1 MVGNELTPPN
11 IGVLALQGAF
21 REHKR
26 LLGSLGAHVTEV
38 RLPQQL
44 EGLAGLILPGGESTT
59 IGNLMVEYNL
69 ISAIREFH
77 ASGGA
82 IFGTC
87 AGAILLARTILAAP
101 PQFGVQPSLDLMDI
115 TVRRN
120 AFGRQ
125 VDSFRTSL
133 EVAGF
138 DAPFPA
144 VFIRAPII
152 EAVAGGVEILAQH
165 QGQIVLVRSG
175 NLLAGSFHPE
185 LTGDARIHQLF
196 LQMSQQAQA
205 ASL

>member
-1 MVGNELTPPN
+1 MTSPPH

-26 LLGSLGAHVTEV
+26 LLQTLGAQVSEV

-44 EGLAGLILPGGESTT
+44 EGLSGLILPGGESTT
-59 IGNLMVEYNL
+59 IGNLMVEYGL
-69 ISAIREFH
+69 IQAVRDFH

-87 AGAILLARTILAAP
+87 AGMILLARTIHGTP

-115 TVRRN
+115 TVQRN

-133 EVAGF
+133 DVSGF
-138 DAPFPA
+138 ETPFPA
-144 VFIRAPII
+144 VFIRAPVI
-152 EAVAGGVEILAQH
+152 EAVSPGVEVLAEH
-165 QGQIVLVRSG
+165 QGQIVLARHG

-185 LTGDARIHQLF
+185 LTGDARIHELF
-196 LQMSQQAQA
+196 LSMSRRPEQAH
-205 ASL
+205 

>member
-1 MVGNELTPPN
+1 MTPPPH

-26 LLGSLGAHVTEV
+26 LLQTLGAQVSEV

-44 EGLAGLILPGGESTT
+44 EGLSGLILPGGESTT
-59 IGNLMVEYNL
+59 IGNLMVEYGL
-69 ISAIREFH
+69 IQAVRDFH

-87 AGAILLARTILAAP
+87 AGMILLARTIHGTP

-115 TVRRN
+115 TVQRN

-133 EVAGF
+133 DVVGLR
-138 DAPFPA
+138 DAVPGGLYPRARSSRRCRRASRCWPSTRARSCWPA
-144 VFIRAPII
+144 
-152 EAVAGGVEILAQH
+152 
-165 QGQIVLVRSG
+165 
-175 NLLAGSFHPE
+175 
-185 LTGDARIHQLF
+185 
-196 LQMSQQAQA
+196 A
-205 ASL
+205 ATCWPAAFTPN